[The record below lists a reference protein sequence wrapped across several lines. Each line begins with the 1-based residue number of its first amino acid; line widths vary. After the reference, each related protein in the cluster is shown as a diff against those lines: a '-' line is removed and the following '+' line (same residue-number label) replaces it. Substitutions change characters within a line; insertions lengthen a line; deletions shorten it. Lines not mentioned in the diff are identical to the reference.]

1 MTSWSHEDLAGI
13 AASNE
18 IRIAPLR
25 QDGERFAAPPAG
37 RGFDGDDVL
46 ALLDGNQGPLVLGM
60 AGLPARFLATLVSLR
75 LQRRRCPL
83 LPMAQRRGRIQPGD
97 TVFDVAF
104 EEVNRSV
111 DDVVDAAYEAKY
123 RRSPYLA
130 PMLAP
135 GARAATVRVSPFGAE
150 A

>member
-25 QDGERFAAPPAG
+25 QDGARFAAPTIIWSVTVACSL
-37 RGFDGDDVL
+37 FVH
-46 ALLDGNQGPLVLGM
+46 AHNGPSSRWYRT
-60 AGLPARFLATLVSLR
+60 A
-75 LQRRRCPL
+75 
-83 LPMAQRRGRIQPGD
+83 MAQRRGRIQLGD

-135 GARAATVRVSPFGAE
+135 GARAATVRVSPFGVE